1 MNMGGMNGL
10 KTIIAIKADSK
21 LSHIP
26 TVMMSISSNPDL
38 AQKAIRADA
47 SEFITK
53 PTSFSAF

>member
-1 MNMGGMNGL
+1 MNGL